1 MDPKNQPNL
10 IYLTTQNI
18 FNRINL
24 AYGIER
30 KILIVHNHIIFTLRS
45 GQSFDFRKHRY
56 RNDYYTAVSKI
67 KSHIATL
74 DSEVNFFDPNI
85 SILILAHNIYWLKP
99 PNSNFF
105 PRKNIINHLVENFPV
120 LVNDIYNQCQFI

>member
-1 MDPKNQPNL
+1 MDPKSQSNL
-10 IYLTTQNI
+10 KSLTTQNI

-30 KILIVHNHIIFTLRS
+30 KILIVHNHIIFPLRS
-45 GQSFDFRKHRY
+45 GQSFDFRKHGY
-56 RNDYYTAVSKI
+56 RNDYYTAVSKV

-74 DSEVNFFDPNI
+74 DSEINFFYSNI
-85 SILILAHNIYWLKP
+85 SILILAHNINWLKP

-105 PRKNIINHLVENFPV
+105 PSKNIIYHLIEHIPIFI
-120 LVNDIYNQCQFI
+120 NDANDYCQFV